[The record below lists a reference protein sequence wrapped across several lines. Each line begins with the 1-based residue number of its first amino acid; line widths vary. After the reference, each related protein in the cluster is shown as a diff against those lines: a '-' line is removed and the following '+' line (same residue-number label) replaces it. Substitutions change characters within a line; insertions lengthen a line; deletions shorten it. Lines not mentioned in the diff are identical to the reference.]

1 MKKRNILIY
10 STILLAGIL
19 SSCNNGKQTEEKT
32 INPYCIIEG
41 DTIAHMFERNDS
53 LKTAKIIMAKNVEKV
68 DSVFLQI
75 YKSCELNGL
84 NTNIY
89 EKTGD
94 NEDTLCILALGKDAE
109 IIAKIETASKTDRVI
124 RTINK
129 IENDSIICKLA
140 NDFNLSR
147 AKFFLDSTY
156 TASSPLDYYA
166 LCNQENVTFF
176 DKPFTEDTERI
187 LKYFSHAFEHML
199 YTLRYENIGI
209 YIRTEE
215 KVLEYAMAMR
225 DMGEFAKRNLKNPST
240 QKAAKQVI
248 DSLNYY
254 QKHCFR
260 WLRGRYE
267 EILFKELKDYKVT
280 VVNIDPFEDVPEL
293 YLSSSYFVIEDMCI
307 KVITKRDNI
316 IRLLGIKSIRF
327 NWSQRAYLDHVF
339 PVRPPKEIHA
349 DDYIGWLPIMKRTR
363 TTNNL
368 LNDIYKIYPQ
378 RYFKE

>member
-1 MKKRNILIY
+1 MRRNMLIY
-10 STILLAGIL
+10 STILLVGLL
-19 SSCNNGKQTEEKT
+19 SSCNSEKQSDKTT
-32 INPYCIIEG
+32 INPYYIVEG
-41 DTIAHMFERNDS
+41 DTIAHLFEQNDS
-53 LKTAKIIMAKNVEKV
+53 QKTAKIIIAQNAEKV
-68 DSVFLQI
+68 DSVFAQI
-75 YKSCELNGL
+75 YKSLELYGST
-84 NTNIY
+84 TNIY
-89 EKTGD
+89 EKAEN
-94 NEDTLCILALGKDAE
+94 NEDTSCILVLGKKSE
-109 IIAKIETASKTDRVI
+109 IIAKIETTNEQNRII
-124 RTINK
+124 RTISK

-156 TASSPLDYYA
+156 TASSSLDYYA
-166 LCNQENVTFF
+166 LCDQEKVTYF
-176 DKPFTEDTERI
+176 DKPFAEDTERI
-187 LKYFSHAFEHML
+187 LKYLSHAFEHML
-199 YTLRYENIGI
+199 YTLRYENIDL
-209 YIRTEE
+209 YIRTED
-215 KVLEYAMAMR
+215 KVLEYAIAMR
-225 DMGEFAKRNLKNPST
+225 DMGEFAKKSLKNPST

-267 EILFKELKDYKVT
+267 EILFKELKDNKVT
-280 VVNIDPFEDVPEL
+280 DVNIDPFEDEPEL
-293 YLSSSYFVIEDMCI
+293 YLSSPYFVIEDMCI

-339 PVRPPKEIHA
+339 PVRPQKEIHA
-349 DDYIGWLPIMKRTR
+349 DDYIGWLPVMKRTR